1 LDKWLINGSP
11 GDSIG
16 LSDRGLHYGDGL
28 FETIAVR
35 NGSCRF
41 LDMHFQRL
49 TQGCGRLKIPV
60 PDERILQIE
69 LQQLSRS
76 FEHAVAKIILTRGEG
91 PRGYRLPDT
100 CTPTRIVGIEQTK
113 PQQYQEAGVAV
124 RFCTTLISR
133 NPQFAGLK
141 TLNRLE
147 QVMARAECNDAGIAE
162 GLMFNDREEVICGT
176 MTNVFLAS
184 KGILYTPS
192 LKECGVNGIMRQQV
206 IAVAANQGIDVQEAS
221 LTKDDL
227 NSADEIF
234 LTNALIGLWPVTT
247 LAGQAIG
254 QGKISGAIRTEL
266 ANRGV
271 LECET

>member
-1 LDKWLINGSP
+1 LDRWLINGAP

-16 LSDRGLHYGDGL
+16 LNDRGLHYGDGL

-35 NGSCRF
+35 SGSCRF

-49 TQGCGRLKIPV
+49 KQGCARLKIPV

-69 LQQLSRS
+69 LRQLSQS
-76 FEHAVAKIILTRGEG
+76 FEHAVAKIVLTRGEG

-100 CTPTRIVGIEQTK
+100 CIPTRIVGIEQTT
-113 PQQYQEAGVAV
+113 PQQYPEAGVAV

-133 NPQFAGLK
+133 NPLFAGLK

-147 QVMARAECNDAGIAE
+147 QVMARAECNDAGVAE
-162 GLMFNDREEVICGT
+162 GLMFNDRDEVICGT

-206 IAVAANQGIDVQEAS
+206 IAVAASKGIEVQEAS

-234 LTNALIGLWPVTT
+234 LTNALIGLWPVTM
-247 LAGQAIG
+247 LAGQAIR
-254 QGKISGAIRTEL
+254 QGKIGAAIRADL
-266 ANRGV
+266 ATLGV
-271 LECET
+271 LECKT